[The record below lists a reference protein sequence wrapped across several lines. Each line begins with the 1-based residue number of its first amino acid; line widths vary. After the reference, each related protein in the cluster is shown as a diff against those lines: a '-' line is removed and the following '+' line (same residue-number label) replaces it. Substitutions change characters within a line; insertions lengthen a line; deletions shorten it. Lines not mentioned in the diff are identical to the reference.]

1 MINKNIDYDVLIKEV
16 GKCCLS
22 KDFCGTCNKES
33 CLVGYCEQSLLTTFK
48 NKDEFL
54 DNGIESIPYEDTK
67 LYDEDKLVN
76 AISFILHQ
84 CKNCQLYHDEDC
96 IINIIRCSL
105 EVALLGDYIDYKG
118 STLMYFKDLESKN
131 KEVSQKIFNSF
142 KQHNQIS

>member
-1 MINKNIDYDVLIKEV
+1 MLNKNIDFNGLISEV

-22 KDFCGTCNKES
+22 EDYCGTCNKDT

-54 DNGIESIPYEDTK
+54 DDGIDGIPYEDTK
-67 LYDEDKLVN
+67 IYDEDKLTN
-76 AISFILHQ
+76 AIGFILNQ

-96 IINIIRCSL
+96 IINIIRSSL

-118 STLMYFKDLESKN
+118 STLMYFKDLENKN
-131 KEVSQKIFNSF
+131 IEISQRVFKAFN
-142 KQHNQIS
+142 KHN